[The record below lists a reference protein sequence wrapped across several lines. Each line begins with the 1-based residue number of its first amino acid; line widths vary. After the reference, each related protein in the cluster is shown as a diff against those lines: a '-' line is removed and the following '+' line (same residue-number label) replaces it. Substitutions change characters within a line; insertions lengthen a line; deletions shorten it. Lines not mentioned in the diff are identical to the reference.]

1 MVKLLIVDD
10 HPIFRAGAVT
20 SLTAE
25 PDFEVLGE
33 AASAPEALRLVR
45 ELQPDVILTDIRLKG
60 DMNGIELARRVR
72 AEYPHVRLKGDMNG
86 IELARRVRAEYPHVR
101 LIVLTNYSNDP
112 YIKAMMEIG
121 VEAYILKDTP
131 PREVVESV
139 RMVMDGRTVFS
150 APVTQTILKGY
161 IKPSSNGTDVVP
173 NGITDREADVL
184 RQLVDGASNSDIAAR
199 LHLSIATVQFHLTNI
214 YSKLG
219 VRNRSQ
225 AITKATRDGLVVID
239 E

>member
-20 SLTAE
+20 SLMAE

-33 AASAPEALRLVR
+33 AASAPEALKLVR

-60 DMNGIELARRVR
+60 DMNGIELARQVR
-72 AEYPHVRLKGDMNG
+72 AEYPH
-86 IELARRVRAEYPHVR
+86 IR

-131 PREVVESV
+131 PREVVDSV

-161 IKPSSNGTDVVP
+161 INPSRNGTDVIP
-173 NGITDREADVL
+173 DGLTDREAEVL
-184 RQLVDGASNSDIAAR
+184 GLLVDGSSNSEIAAS

-219 VRNRSQ
+219 VRNRAQ
-225 AITKATRDGLVVID
+225 AITKAARDGLIVID